1 MQKPTHLLNRNKLP
15 FITKTICMKQS
26 IQSAMRKI
34 QLFCLTLL
42 LTSVAFAQDSA
53 MSATTTTSTSSTT
66 ERVWYMEP
74 WAWIVGGIILL
85 LIIFLAAR
93 GNGDKSTTSDRVT
106 VTKTVSRDSDVV

>member
-1 MQKPTHLLNRNKLP
+1 
-15 FITKTICMKQS
+15 MKHS
-26 IQSAMRKI
+26 IQSAMRKT

-53 MSATTTTSTSSTT
+53 VSATTTTSTSSTT
-66 ERVWYMEP
+66 ERMWYMEP

-93 GNGDKSTTSDRVT
+93 GNGDKTTASDRVT

>member
-1 MQKPTHLLNRNKLP
+1 
-15 FITKTICMKQS
+15 MKQS
-26 IQSAMRKI
+26 IQSAIRKT

-42 LTSVAFAQDSA
+42 ISSVAFAQESA
-53 MSATTTTSTSSTT
+53 VSTTTTSTSSTT
-66 ERVWYMEP
+66 ERMWYMEP

-93 GNGDKSTTSDRVT
+93 GNGDKSTASDRVT